1 MIITL
6 EASAEERRS
15 AKAPHELFTVNTV
28 IVHLFFS
35 LAMIKLFN
43 MGMNLAIGS
52 SIALSFFI
60 IVYTFFRT
68 KKSKQDDPYLVYL
81 HWQLSLNRYKL
92 LIGAYVFYFLVNSL
106 SLVITTDAPASM
118 DGSNIMDSILSLLGV
133 VPLFF
138 AVLISVV
145 LGSGSM
151 FNAGRGEVDEK
162 LSQKYPQA

>member
-6 EASAEERRS
+6 EASAKERRA
-15 AKAPHELFTVNTV
+15 AKTPHELFTINTV
-28 IVHLFFS
+28 VVHLFFT
-35 LAMIKLFN
+35 LGLIKLFN
-43 MGMNLAIGS
+43 MGMNLAIGL
-52 SIALSFFI
+52 SIALSFCI
-60 IVYTFFRT
+60 IAYTFFRT
-68 KKSKQDDPYLVYL
+68 KKAKKDDPYLVYL

-92 LIGAYVFYFLVNSL
+92 LIGAYIFYFLVNSL
-106 SLVITTDAPASM
+106 SLVLSTDAPASM

-162 LSQKYPQA
+162 ISQKYPQA